1 MTERNFGEVVQ
12 SWIGIVTNVNDPHQ
26 SGRVQ
31 VRVFGRHDDVA
42 NIPDEDLPWAQ
53 VVQPVTS
60 AARGRI
66 GTAPVGMVVGSRV
79 YGHWLDRDHQYPL
92 IIGTVGRA
100 GAPVQ
105 GQTSDGAPVGN
116 TAFGSIPGPT
126 QGDVNNPYSSLSPT
140 RVSITDIDTGG
151 ADIDDVEIGDGV
163 VVTSAVE
170 EDMRFAT
177 APTTCSADDNQEDV
191 LEILNT
197 VDPSSVLSAL
207 PCLPKS
213 AIQISLTIDLGSIAA
228 GFINVLADSLTRT
241 LTRLMSQLGVDNVIS
256 AIENA
261 AAALDNFEDA
271 FNALSKGGLCG
282 APAALNSM
290 ATGTQ
295 ALARSI
301 SQIKAASEKVGNSS
315 SAIRRTLGYERD
327 TILSRTVT
335 AAFTPVSVVITAP
348 TGYVQEYY
356 AYSSDPYPGYIRWVD
371 PNGQGDPVFTLRDG
385 QPNYVSAAQH
395 TSYEV
400 GNYLQDALLQQIR
413 TGTLD
418 TTSLQNIL
426 TRATGIGQVSALTR
440 AIGAGDPVQI
450 LSLAATVIPTI
461 YANITGI
468 FNAGIS
474 VSVLPNTGAIEQSM
488 QRFTQAQ
495 SVLAV
500 RRARMENA
508 FRRL

>member
-1 MTERNFGEVVQ
+1 MTERNFGDGVQ

-53 VVQPVTS
+53 VLQPVTS

-79 YGHWLDRDHQYPL
+79 YGHWLDSDHQYPL
-92 IIGTVGRA
+92 IMGTVGRA
-100 GAPVQ
+100 GAPVT
-105 GQTSDGAPVGN
+105 GQTADGSPVVN
-116 TAFGSIPGPT
+116 TAFGSIPGPC
-126 QGDVNNPYSSLSPT
+126 QNDVNNPYSSLSPT
-140 RVSITDIDTGG
+140 RVSILDIDGG
-151 ADIDDVEIGDGV
+151 GVDIDNVERGTGV
-163 VVTSAVE
+163 AVTTAVE
-170 EDMRFAT
+170 ENMRFAT
-177 APTTCSADDNQEDV
+177 APTTCAADDNQTDV
-191 LEILNT
+191 LEILNQ
-197 VDPSSVLSAL
+197 VDPSSVISAL
-207 PCLPKS
+207 PCLPKAS
-213 AIQISLTIDLGSIAA
+213 LQISLTIDLGSIAA
-228 GFINVLADSLTRT
+228 GFINMIADAFTRT
-241 LTRLMSQLGVDNVIS
+241 LTRLMSQLGIDNVINAVES
-256 AIENA
+256 AA
-261 AAALDNFEDA
+261 FALANYRDA
-271 FNALSKGGLCG
+271 FGALQSGGICG

-301 SQIKAASEKVGNSS
+301 SQIRTAAEKVGNAP

-327 TILSRTVT
+327 TILSRVATPG
-335 AAFTPVSVVITAP
+335 FTPVSLVVTVP

-356 AYSSDPYPGYIRWVD
+356 GYDSDPYPGYIRWVD
-371 PNGQGDPVFTLRDG
+371 PTGAGDPVFTARNG
-385 QPNYVSAAQH
+385 QPNFVSATQH

-400 GNYLQDALLQQIR
+400 GDYLQTALLQQIR

-418 TTSLQNIL
+418 TGSLQNIIN
-426 TRATGIGQVSALTR
+426 RATGIGQISALSR
-440 AIGAGDPVQI
+440 AIGAGDPVAI
-450 LSLAATVIPTI
+450 LTLAARVIPTL
-461 YANITGI
+461 YANIVGV
-468 FNAGIS
+468 FNSGIS
-474 VSVLPNTGAIEQSM
+474 VTVLPNSGAIEQSV

-495 SVLAV
+495 SVLAL